1 MRHGGNVW
9 EGGAPEKWLD
19 FSANLRPEGPPDW
32 VTRTVTQSLSRMRY
46 YPDLSMR
53 EARRG
58 LAAYAGVEENRVL
71 PTAGGIA
78 AIDLALRLKNGP
90 VCTQKTTFGEY
101 ARSAALLGR
110 DVLADDHLDEAGG
123 TVLLCNPNNPTGS
136 ALSREEQYTWKIRTP
151 AL

>member
-1 MRHGGNVW
+1 MTHGGNVW
-9 EGGAPEKWLD
+9 QGSGPEAWLD

-58 LAAYAGVEENRVL
+58 LAAYAGVEENCIL
-71 PTAGGIA
+71 PMAGGIA

-90 VCTQKTTFGEY
+90 VCVQKNTFGEY
-101 ARSAALLGR
+101 ARRAALLGR
-110 DVLADDHLDEAGG
+110 DVVPEKDREEVGGSERLCDSINLA
-123 TVLLCNPNNPTGS
+123 GS
-136 ALSREEQYTWKIRTP
+136 A
-151 AL
+151 